1 MARSKQSSVE
11 GRVPF
16 MDLPSWI
23 WNLLDYPRRRKAVRT
38 LASAR
43 DRIAQGRKT
52 FHQICEKR
60 ISLLDQ
66 LAALE
71 KEGFPP
77 KPRIDCL
84 KSVESLRSLA
94 AQNLQQ
100 FTTPIC
106 KFRTNFHGTKENEVF
121 VKRCL
126 DCVPKLQRRVDW
138 LVAEVGRWASQLK
151 PDNLQLGRDIVRL
164 QQIDTYFTFPELAV
178 KPNGHF
184 KHKMAPDGRFYNIR
198 EDLSSFPCVAA
209 SLLKYKKHE
218 WFVVGLEKER
228 QITLLWLNKGENGT
242 RVCLALPFE
251 RLADIAQ
258 ANEYSSL
265 LIFHNHPNPDPGRY
279 TCTRP
284 SQVDLD
290 GSALRAKELN
300 DLGINLLEFICERG
314 RPYLYRFY
322 IANTFL
328 LSSASVEALR
338 GKLNL

>member
-1 MARSKQSSVE
+1 MARNYQSSVE
-11 GRVPF
+11 GRVPV
-16 MDLPSWI
+16 MDLRNWI

-38 LASAR
+38 LASTR
-43 DRIAQGRKT
+43 SRIAEGRKT
-52 FHQICEKR
+52 FNQICEKR

-71 KEGFPP
+71 KEGSTPR
-77 KPRIDCL
+77 PRIDCL
-84 KSVESLRSLA
+84 KRVEPLALLA

-106 KFRTNFHGTKENEVF
+106 KFRTNFHRTKENEVF
-121 VKRCL
+121 VRRCL
-126 DCVPKLQRRVDW
+126 DCVPKLQHRVDSF
-138 LVAEVGRWASQLK
+138 VTEVGQWATQLK
-151 PDNLQLGRDIVRL
+151 PDNLQLERDITRL

-209 SLLKYKKHE
+209 SLLKHKKHE

-228 QITLLWLNKGENGT
+228 QITLLWLNKGENGA

-258 ANEYSSL
+258 ANGYSSL
-265 LIFHNHPNPDPGRY
+265 LIFHNHPNPDPRRY
-279 TCTRP
+279 TCMRP

-290 GSALRAKELN
+290 GSALRAKVLN

-322 IANTFL
+322 IANSFL
-328 LSSASVEALR
+328 GLSASAEAAR
-338 GKLNL
+338 GKLSL